1 MSIESEILVSRTR
14 NTRAGICPNTP
25 LRFTADHRQLSAN
38 RSPQQIS
45 LAMDRIFHRPAIAPS
60 ERKTVI
66 ELSHAVS
73 RAVFEI
79 IAGYRSVSQLTF
91 VMDPECVKKLRSQAI
106 LQTGGY
112 TVQPMP
118 GTSHGEVRSLHLWP
132 TISGAYE
139 CSVIVAFK
147 HRVRAV
153 ALRIEPWHGRWQITS
168 VEML

>member
-1 MSIESEILVSRTR
+1 MSMQSGTIAEPRPESGTQTCTNV
-14 NTRAGICPNTP
+14 P
-25 LRFTADHRQLSAN
+25 LRISSGHRENYTAG
-38 RSPQQIS
+38 SPQQIS
-45 LAMDRIFHRPAIAPS
+45 LAMDRIFRRPAVTKS
-60 ERKTVI
+60 ERNTVI

-79 IAGYRSVSQLTF
+79 IAGYRSVGQLAF
-91 VMDPECVKKLRSQAI
+91 VMEPDCVKKLRAQAI
-106 LQTGGY
+106 LQSGGY
-112 TVQPMP
+112 TIQPEP

-132 TISGAYE
+132 TLSGAYE